1 MPIPL
6 PETLAIWEC
15 LFLEAHMRKLPTWN
29 CPMKHTFGV
38 WFPIEQ
44 VHVLG
49 VFILRMFLWHCPS
62 RNEPP
67 KKTSHHRSSG
77 GFWACKSRNRWGAG
91 VIAGLHAMNKT
102 HEAFEIPMDIFI
114 VNMFWWLYIKYMICM
129 SIWLVYGLF
138 SVISSLSQE
147 TLLDKGMVVF
157 IQLQGFLSSVK
168 PANQKDKSQNIGRQ
182 NSSAKI
188 PKNAF

>member
-1 MPIPL
+1 
-6 PETLAIWEC
+6 
-15 LFLEAHMRKLPTWN
+15 
-29 CPMKHTFGV
+29 
-38 WFPIEQ
+38 
-44 VHVLG
+44 
-49 VFILRMFLWHCPS
+49 
-62 RNEPP
+62 
-67 KKTSHHRSSG
+67 
-77 GFWACKSRNRWGAG
+77 
-91 VIAGLHAMNKT
+91 
-102 HEAFEIPMDIFI
+102 
-114 VNMFWWLYIKYMICM
+114 M